1 VVEAHN
7 PRGQQCACVTHTH
20 THTHKRRELSHK
32 SHATCWIRSDTE
44 FTEILH
50 YINLTSYNAEV
61 FMGLILSLSFKD
73 LCGDRTDMQTDSNVI
88 QRTGVKERK
97 ITIAFVHAHFS

>member
-1 VVEAHN
+1 
-7 PRGQQCACVTHTH
+7 
-20 THTHKRRELSHK
+20 
-32 SHATCWIRSDTE
+32 
-44 FTEILH
+44 
-50 YINLTSYNAEV
+50 
-61 FMGLILSLSFKD
+61 MGLILSLSFKD